1 MFVGKLK
8 QTLVLLEQDEIS
20 RMQLQAK
27 TLEQLSNR
35 LRMLYGSQNAEELCH
50 RIDTIAHKHR
60 LQCEY
65 TPRKTQWDE
74 SDIVLIT
81 YGDSI
86 QAASE
91 YPLETLHHFCKHRLA
106 DSIST
111 VHLLPFF
118 PFSSDD
124 GFSVIDYRTVDSTLG
139 NWESI
144 KQLSGDFDLMFD
156 FVLNHVSRESLWFA
170 DFMEHMPP
178 GNHYF
183 IEVDPHQNLSE
194 VVRPRSSPVLV
205 PIRTRHDL
213 RYVWATF
220 SKDQIDLNY
229 SNPDVLMQAIDI
241 LLYYVRQGAR
251 ILRLDAVAFLWKE
264 IGTPC
269 IHLPQT
275 HEVIKLMRDLLEDI
289 APGVLLLTET
299 NVPHQ
304 ENIRYF
310 GSGDEA
316 HMVYQFSLPPLML
329 HAIHTQSTNHLRN
342 WLQQLPPAPENC
354 TFLNFTASHDGVGLR
369 PLEGLLSE
377 QDVKQL
383 LEDMRE
389 RGGYISTRR
398 QPDGSETPYELN
410 ISYFDALR
418 DPSAHYDKWHIQRF
432 LLSQTVTLS
441 LQGIPAL
448 YIHSL
453 VATPNDQV
461 GVERT
466 GRTRSINRRKWD
478 YRELERLLDNHQT
491 EASRVFNA
499 LQKRLVLRRK
509 LKAFH
514 PDAMQ
519 QILSLGNDLL
529 GILRT
534 TRDGNEKILALYNFT
549 PFAKTVSTTKLGL
562 TANNEIQPL
571 TDLISAENIRIE
583 TEKTRNALVLPPYA
597 CYWIKTR

>member
-1 MFVGKLK
+1 M
-8 QTLVLLEQDEIS
+8 
-20 RMQLQAK
+20 RLQKK
-27 TLEQLSNR
+27 TLKRLSAH
-35 LRMLYGSQNAEELCH
+35 LGTLYGSKDAEILCN
-50 RIDTIAHKHR
+50 RISAIANKHVLER
-60 LQCEY
+60 AAPPQR
-65 TPRKTQWDE
+65 PRWDE
-74 SDIVLIT
+74 SDVVLIT
-81 YGDSI
+81 YGNSI

-91 YPLETLHHFCKHRLA
+91 LPLQTLHHFCTRWLSDA
-106 DSIST
+106 ISI

-124 GFSVIDYRTVDSTLG
+124 GFSVIDYRTIDSELG
-139 NWESI
+139 NWEQVS
-144 KQLSGDFDLMFD
+144 QLSGDFDLMFD

-178 GNHYF
+178 GNRYF
-183 IEVDPHQNLSE
+183 IEADPSQNLSE

-229 SNPDVLMQAIDI
+229 ANPDVLMQAIDI

-251 ILRLDAVAFLWKE
+251 VLRLDAVAFLWKE

-275 HEVIKLMRDLLEDI
+275 HAIVKLLRDLLNDI
-289 APGVLLLTET
+289 APDVLLLTET
-299 NVPHQ
+299 NVPHK
-304 ENIRYF
+304 ENISYF
-310 GSGDEA
+310 GAGDEA

-329 HAIHTQSTNHLRN
+329 HAIHSNSTVHLSN
-342 WLQQLPPAPENC
+342 WLQQLPPAPDGC

-377 QDVKQL
+377 KDVDQL
-383 LEDMRE
+383 LTDMRA

-418 DPSAHYDKWHIQRF
+418 DPSAPFDKWHIQRF

-453 VATPNDQV
+453 LATPNDQV

-478 YRELERLLDNHQT
+478 SRELERLLNNNQS
-491 EASRVFNA
+491 EAHRVFTA
-499 LQKRLVLRRK
+499 LKLRLVLRRQ

-514 PDAMQ
+514 PDASQ
-519 QILSLGNDLL
+519 HVLTLGKALL
-529 GILRT
+529 GILRRT
-534 TRDGNEKILALYNFT
+534 QNNRAVVLALYNFT
-549 PFAKTVSTTKLGL
+549 PFAKTVSPNELGL
-562 TANNEIQPL
+562 NAHHSKFPL
-571 TDLISAENIRIE
+571 IDLISGDEIRIE
-583 TEKTRNALVLPPYA
+583 TGENHDELVLPAYA
-597 CYWIKTR
+597 NYWIKIV